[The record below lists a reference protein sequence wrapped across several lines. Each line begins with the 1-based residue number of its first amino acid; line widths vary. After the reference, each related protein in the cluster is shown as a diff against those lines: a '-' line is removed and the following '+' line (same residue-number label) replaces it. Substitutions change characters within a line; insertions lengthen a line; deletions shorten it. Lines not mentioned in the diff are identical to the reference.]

1 MELDAIKAQLGMN
14 GGNGKFVGDQ
24 NRDAPVL
31 ATERM

>member
-14 GGNGKFVGDQ
+14 GGNGKFAA
-24 NRDAPVL
+24 NEPRDGPVL